1 MTTGIESHDEL
12 RAWAGDLA
20 GGDVVRFE
28 RAVARREAW
37 IVDVDRDGAVQ
48 QCFLRLGH
56 EGDVANSPASVA
68 REAEIVRMLGVSG
81 IRVPEVFGVHAELH
95 AALYE
100 RVRGSSDLE
109 HAEPAHQQVVYRDY
123 IRHLAALHRV
133 DLDTL
138 DLAGYARPATAEECA
153 LTELDVVEQAYG
165 GLFVE
170 PLATFGVQWLRRHV
184 PHAVDRIALVHGDA
198 GTPNFMFD
206 GNEVSALIDWEW
218 AHLGDPMEDLG
229 NALIHASFHT
239 SGDWPELL
247 DLYERESGIPVDRD
261 RVRYYRAHLMVRSVI
276 ALAAITA
283 SWNSHDPVALNLCFR
298 ITSDRICC
306 DSIAAAMGVE
316 LERPALP
323 VVAEPATT
331 LYDIVAE
338 NLREDV
344 RPATS
349 GEFPVDRLDSAV
361 LLVQSLERVHRIG
374 PALEQVELDE
384 LAALLGERPPTLVDG
399 LATLDRELRGFG
411 PEREVEVLR
420 YLGRRAWRTEQ
431 LYAPVVS
438 LFANRELRPLG

>member
-138 DLAGYARPATAEECA
+138 DLAGCRCPATAEECA
-153 LTELDVVEQAYG
+153 LTELDVVEQTYG

-184 PHAVDRIALVHGDA
+184 PRTGRPH
-198 GTPNFMFD
+198 
-206 GNEVSALIDWEW
+206 
-218 AHLGDPMEDLG
+218 
-229 NALIHASFHT
+229 
-239 SGDWPELL
+239 
-247 DLYERESGIPVDRD
+247 
-261 RVRYYRAHLMVRSVI
+261 RA
-276 ALAAITA
+276 
-283 SWNSHDPVALNLCFR
+283 
-298 ITSDRICC
+298 
-306 DSIAAAMGVE
+306 
-316 LERPALP
+316 
-323 VVAEPATT
+323 
-331 LYDIVAE
+331 
-338 NLREDV
+338 
-344 RPATS
+344 
-349 GEFPVDRLDSAV
+349 
-361 LLVQSLERVHRIG
+361 
-374 PALEQVELDE
+374 
-384 LAALLGERPPTLVDG
+384 
-399 LATLDRELRGFG
+399 
-411 PEREVEVLR
+411 
-420 YLGRRAWRTEQ
+420 RAR
-431 LYAPVVS
+431 
-438 LFANRELRPLG
+438 